1 MYIVYMCILYDY
13 VQLAHSANAGMGEFT
28 LGPLIA
34 IALSKDPHA
43 AQAGKQVLR

>member
-1 MYIVYMCILYDY
+1 
-13 VQLAHSANAGMGEFT
+13 MGEFT